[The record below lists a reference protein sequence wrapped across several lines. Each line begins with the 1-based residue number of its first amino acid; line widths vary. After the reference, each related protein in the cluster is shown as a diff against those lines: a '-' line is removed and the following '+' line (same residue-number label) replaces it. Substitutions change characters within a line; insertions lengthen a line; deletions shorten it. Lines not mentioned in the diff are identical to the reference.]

1 MKRKLYGILCMA
13 PLWASLAWAEAPPV
27 AKIDSMAQR
36 MAACMA
42 CHGAEGRAGAEGYL
56 PRIAGKP
63 EGYLYNQLINFRQGK
78 RLNPAMRR
86 MVEHLPDAYLKE
98 IAAYF
103 ASQHLPYPA
112 PQKAT
117 VTSAQ
122 LAQGR
127 SIVMEGDMSRKIAAC
142 VSCHGQKLTGIA
154 PAIPGLLGLPR
165 DYVTQQLSAWRQG
178 TRRAAAPDCMA
189 HVAKRL
195 SPSDIVAASAWL
207 STQPVET
214 NFIPEAAL
222 TTRLPLKC
230 GGIQ

>member
-1 MKRKLYGILCMA
+1 MKRLLYGMVA
-13 PLWASLAWAEAPPV
+13 TTALWAGVVWGATPAQ
-27 AKIDSMAQR
+27 KIDSMAQR

-63 EGYLYNQLINFRQGK
+63 EGYLYNQLVNFRQG
-78 RLNPAMRR
+78 RRVNPAMRR

-117 VTSAQ
+117 VGPAQ
-122 LAQGR
+122 LEQGR
-127 SIVMEGDMSRKIAAC
+127 RIVMQGDASRKVAAC
-142 VSCHGQKLTGIA
+142 IACHGQKLTGVA
-154 PAIPGLLGLPR
+154 PAIPGLLGLPK

-189 HVAKRL
+189 HVANSL
-195 SPSDIVAASAWL
+195 SSSDIVAVSAWL
-207 STQPVET
+207 STQA
-214 NFIPEAAL
+214 IAADY
-222 TTRLPLKC
+222 RPDMAFAQPLPLKC
-230 GGIQ
+230 GGVQ